1 MYKDKFQ
8 KYILFLL
15 YFLWRYNKVNEEYKK
30 KIEKLKQELL
40 IMKTLNIK
48 PNYSE
53 LSRIYKLDR
62 RTIEKYNNG
71 YCRENIKIIRKSKLD
86 NLKDE
91 IKEKL
96 ELSGIT
102 VTGLYQYFSKD
113 NDIGTYSNF
122 YKYIK
127 KHKLKPQKNNK
138 AHLRF
143 ETDKGK
149 QLQFDWK
156 EDIKM
161 ISKNGEIFEFNILT
175 STLGASR
182 LHVFIYSK
190 FKTRIDVQR
199 SLIKTFEY
207 IGGLPEEL
215 LTDNMSSI
223 VNTKTGEF
231 LDEFKAFIKDIGIYA
246 KKCKARHPYTKGK
259 DESANRFMSW
269 LIPYNHEFEDE
280 QELIKI
286 IREINLK
293 VNRQINSSIGV
304 APIMLFN
311 KEKEYLK
318 PLPNRKIMEQY
329 LISTKQIKISNE
341 SLFYYKGKK
350 YSVPHKYIKHTLSL
364 QEENNKL
371 YVYYNKELI
380 TIHDISEK
388 NINYKEEHYIEGLSN
403 ILKNKTQDQIE
414 TLAKK
419 NLENLNKLCEV
430 K

>member
-1 MYKDKFQ
+1 M
-8 KYILFLL
+8 
-15 YFLWRYNKVNEEYKK
+15 NKEYKE
-30 KIEKLKQELL
+30 KIEKIKQELL
-40 IMKTLNIK
+40 VMKTLNIK
-48 PNYSE
+48 PNFSE
-53 LSRIYKLDR
+53 LSRIYKVDR
-62 RTIEKYNNG
+62 RTIKRYNEG
-71 YCRENIKIIRKSKLD
+71 YSRENTRVIRKSKLD
-86 NLKDE
+86 KFKDE

-96 ELSGIT
+96 ELPGIT
-102 VTGLYQYFSKD
+102 ITGLYQYFIKEE
-113 NDIGTYSNF
+113 DIGTYSNF

-127 KHKLKPQKNNK
+127 KYNLKPKKNNK
-138 AHLRF
+138 THLRY
-143 ETDKGK
+143 ETEFGQ

-161 ISKNGEIFEFNILT
+161 VSKHGELFEFNVFS

-199 SLIKTFEY
+199 CLIKTFEY
-207 IGGLPEEL
+207 IGGVPKEL

-223 VNTKTGEF
+223 VDTKTRTFYKEF
-231 LDEFKAFIKDIGIYA
+231 ITFTNDMQTKPQN
-246 KKCKARHPYTKGK
+246 CKPRHPYTKGK

-269 LIPYNHEFEDE
+269 LIPYNNEFEDE

-286 IREINLK
+286 ISEINLK
-293 VNRQINSSIGV
+293 VNRQVNSTIGV

-311 KEKEYLK
+311 KEKEYLQ
-318 PLPNRKIMEQY
+318 PLPNSKIMDQY
-329 LISTKQIKISNE
+329 LIDTVHVKISNE

-350 YSVPHKYIKHTLSL
+350 YSVPNKFINYTLDV
-364 QEENNKL
+364 QEDNNKL

-388 NINYKEEHYIEGLSN
+388 NINYKEEHYIEGLSY
-403 ILKNKTQDQIE
+403 ILKNKTQEQIE
-414 TLAKK
+414 CLAKK
-419 NLENLNKLCEV
+419 NLENLNRLCEV

>member
-1 MYKDKFQ
+1 M
-8 KYILFLL
+8 
-15 YFLWRYNKVNEEYKK
+15 NEEYRKK
-30 KIEKLKQELL
+30 LEKIKQELL

-53 LSRIYKLDR
+53 LSRIYKIDR
-62 RTIEKYNNG
+62 RTIKKYNNG

-86 NLKDE
+86 NLKNE

-96 ELSGIT
+96 ELPGIT

-113 NDIGTYSNF
+113 TNIGTYSNF
-122 YKYIK
+122 YKYIN
-127 KHKLKPQKNNK
+127 KHKLKPKKNNK
-138 AHLRF
+138 THLRF
-143 ETDKGK
+143 ETDMGK

-161 ISKNGEIFEFNILT
+161 VSKHGEIFEFNILS

-190 FKTRIDVQR
+190 YKTRIDVQR
-199 SLIKTFEY
+199 SLIKTFKY

-223 VNTKTGEF
+223 NTKTGEF
-231 LDEFKAFIKDIGIYA
+231 LDEFKVFIKDIGIDA
-246 KKCKARHPYTKGK
+246 KTCKPRHPYTKGK

-269 LIPYNHEFEDE
+269 LIPYNHEFENE
-280 QELIKI
+280 EELIKI
-286 IREINLK
+286 IKEINLK
-293 VNRQINSSIGV
+293 VNRQVNSTIGV
-304 APIMLFN
+304 APIILFN

-318 PLPNRKIMEQY
+318 PLPNSKIMEQY
-329 LISTKQIKISNE
+329 LINTKQIKISKE
-341 SLFYYKGKK
+341 SLFYYKGKR
-350 YSVPHKYIKHTLSL
+350 YSVPNKYIEHTLSL

-380 TIHDISEK
+380 TIHEISEK
-388 NINYKEEHYIEGLSN
+388 NINYKEEHYIEGLSE
-403 ILKNKTQDQIE
+403 ILKNKTQEQIE
-414 TLAKK
+414 ALAKK

>member
-1 MYKDKFQ
+1 M
-8 KYILFLL
+8 
-15 YFLWRYNKVNEEYKK
+15 NEEYRKK
-30 KIEKLKQELL
+30 LEKIKQELL

-48 PNYSE
+48 PNFSE
-53 LSRIYKLDR
+53 LSRIYKIDR
-62 RTIEKYNNG
+62 RTIKKYNNG

-96 ELSGIT
+96 ELPGIT

-113 NDIGTYSNF
+113 TNIGTYSNF
-122 YKYIK
+122 YKYIN
-127 KHKLKPQKNNK
+127 KHKLKPKKNNK
-138 AHLRF
+138 THLRF
-143 ETDKGK
+143 ETDMGK

-161 ISKNGEIFEFNILT
+161 ISKHGEIFEFNILS

-182 LHVFIYSK
+182 LHVFIYSR

-223 VNTKTGEF
+223 VNTKIGEF
-231 LDEFKAFIKDIGIYA
+231 SDEFKVFIKDIGIDA
-246 KKCKARHPYTKGK
+246 KKCKPRHPYTKGK

-269 LIPYNHEFEDE
+269 LIPYNHEFENE
-280 QELIKI
+280 EELIKI
-286 IREINLK
+286 IKEINLK
-293 VNRQINSSIGV
+293 VNRQVNSTIGV
-304 APIMLFN
+304 APIILFN

-318 PLPNRKIMEQY
+318 PLPNQKIMEQY
-329 LISTKQIKISNE
+329 LINTKQIKISKE
-341 SLFYYKGKK
+341 SLFYYKGKR
-350 YSVPHKYIKHTLSL
+350 YSVPNKYIEHTLSL
-364 QEENNKL
+364 QEGNNKL

-380 TIHDISEK
+380 TIHEISEK
-388 NINYKEEHYIEGLSN
+388 NINYKEEHYIEGLSE
-403 ILKNKTQDQIE
+403 ILKNKTQEQIE
-414 TLAKK
+414 ELAKK

>member
-1 MYKDKFQ
+1 MKET
-8 KYILFLL
+8 YIK
-15 YFLWRYNKVNEEYKK
+15 KV
-30 KIEKLKQELL
+30 EKLKQELL

-53 LSRIYKLDR
+53 LARIYKMDR
-62 RTIEKYNNG
+62 RTITKYNNG

-86 NLKDE
+86 DLKDE

-96 ELSGIT
+96 ELPGIT
-102 VTGLYQYFSKD
+102 ITGLYQYFSKN

-127 KHKLKPQKNNK
+127 KHKLKPAKNNK
-138 AHLRF
+138 VHLRF
-143 ETDKGK
+143 ETDMGK
-149 QLQFDWK
+149 QMQFDWK
-156 EDIKM
+156 EDIRM
-161 ISKNGEIFEFNILT
+161 ISKHGEIIEFNILT

-182 LHVFIYSK
+182 LHVFIYSRSR
-190 FKTRIDVQR
+190 TRIDVQR
-199 SLIKTFEY
+199 SLIKTFKY
-207 IGGLPEEL
+207 IGGLPDEV

-231 LDEFKAFIKDIGIYA
+231 LDEFKAFIKDIGINA
-246 KKCKARHPYTKGK
+246 KKCMPRHPFTKGK

-286 IREINLK
+286 IEEINLK
-293 VNRQINSSIGV
+293 VNRQVNSTIGV
-304 APIMLFN
+304 APIILFN

-318 PLPNRKIMEQY
+318 PLPNPQIMEQY
-329 LISTKQIKISNE
+329 LIYTKQIKISNE

-350 YSVPHKYIKHTLSL
+350 YSVPPKYIEHTLSL

-371 YVYYNKELI
+371 YVYYNKELV
-380 TIHDISEK
+380 TIHEISEK

-414 TLAKK
+414 AIAKK
-419 NLENLNKLCEV
+419 NLENLNRLCEG